1 MRSEKFRKLLESKGD
16 NPLLRFSLGQALLEE
31 DQVEEAIVELLKCAE
46 SNEEWLIP
54 RLLLGKAFVYKRD
67 AAEARKWLDQA
78 KELCLKQDHDEPMEE
93 IHRLE
98 EELDSL

>member
-1 MRSEKFRKLLESKGD
+1 MRSEKFRQLLESKGD

-31 DQVEEAIVELLKCAE
+31 DQVEEAIEELLRCAE
-46 SNEEWLIP
+46 SNGDWLIP
-54 RLLLGKAFVYKRD
+54 RLLLGKAYVLKKD
-67 AAEARKWLDQA
+67 ATEARIWLSQA

-98 EELDSL
+98 EELEAL